1 MEHDRI
7 IITICEHI
15 IAQNALAGGDEGIG
29 IEESAELWVVISALE
44 IVEPGLSVLGL
55 TAMPDC
61 TLDTHTKPHGFRVG
75 IFLRMYIDLQLT
87 NKFPNVDLCAVRQHV
102 ANGITGDGL
111 SIATSHQTGSGTII
125 GKVD

>member
-1 MEHDRI
+1 MEHI
-7 IITICEHI
+7 V
-15 IAQNALAGGDEGIG
+15 AKNALSTTCIAVTIDKSTHRRI
-29 IEESAELWVVISALE
+29 VISALE
-44 IVEPGLSVLGL
+44 VVERGFSVLGL
-55 TAMPDC
+55 TATPDYA
-61 TLDTHTKPHGFRVG
+61 LDTHTKPHGFRVG